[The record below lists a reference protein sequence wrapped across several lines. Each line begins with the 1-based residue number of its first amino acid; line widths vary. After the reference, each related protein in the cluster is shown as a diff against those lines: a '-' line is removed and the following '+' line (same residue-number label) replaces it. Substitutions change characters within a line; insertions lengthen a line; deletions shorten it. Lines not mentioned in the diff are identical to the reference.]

1 MHNVVKEFDA
11 ENFDLTKIVNQI
23 KSLSLDTSP
32 KEKVVVVL
40 GATATGKSALAVQL
54 AEIFDTEIIS
64 ADSMSVY
71 KNFNIGTAK
80 PSAVERGKVKHHL
93 IDILEA
99 DEKFSVAE
107 FVRRAA
113 PIVTALN
120 CAGKIPIIAGGTG
133 LYIQAL
139 IEGYEFGDG
148 VKSCEKFFASTGE
161 LKYNCAV
168 IGLTLN
174 RKDLYARID
183 ERTDKMFAAGLVDEV
198 KKLLESGVNENSQ
211 AMLGIGYREVVE
223 YLQGKFTLD
232 ETISR
237 VKQATRNFAKRQLTW
252 YRRMSYINWYQLKK
266 SA

>member
-1 MHNVVKEFDA
+1 MHNVVKEFAA

-23 KSLSLDTSP
+23 KSLSLNTSP

-71 KNFNIGTAK
+71 KDFNIGTAK

-107 FVRRAA
+107 FVRRVS

-120 CAGKIPIIAGGTG
+120 RAGKIPIIAGGTG

-139 IEGYEFGDG
+139 IEGYEFGNG

-232 ETISR
+232 ETISH
-237 VKQATRNFAKRQLTW
+237 VKQSTRNFAKRQLTW
-252 YRRMSYINWYQLKK
+252 YRRMNYINWYQLKK

>member
-23 KSLSLDTSP
+23 KSLSLDTSS

-40 GATATGKSALAVQL
+40 GATATGKSALAVKL

-80 PSAVERGKVKHHL
+80 PSEVERVKVKHHL
-93 IDILEA
+93 IDIIEP

-107 FVRRAA
+107 FVRRAT

-120 CAGKIPIIAGGTG
+120 GAGKIPIIAGGTG

-148 VKSCEKFFASTGE
+148 VKSCEKFFKSTGE

-198 KKLLESGVNENSQ
+198 KRLLSSGVDENAQ
-211 AMLGIGYREVVE
+211 AMLGIGYREVVK

-232 ETISR
+232 ETVLR
-237 VKQATRNFAKRQLTW
+237 VKQSTRNFAKRQLTW
-252 YRRMSYINWYQLKK
+252 YRRMNYINWYLL
-266 SA
+266 